1 MNISRLF
8 FRIVFVFFVFAFVEF
23 SGCVQ
28 SVNPPPDAVV
38 IPAPVETPAI
48 GGVDKP
54 PDVVVSPA
62 PVEPQEKG
70 SDDFDLVLTPN
81 PATPELDEADLS
93 TTHTFQI
100 SLDKK
105 PSEKVN
111 ILIRGPNPN
120 PVQLDFSIEG
130 KHKVHPLT
138 AISVTPLPPF
148 YSFDFTPD
156 NWDVPRTIT
165 AQIKKDNSED
175 QGSSYT
181 LRVSII
187 AKKESVAE
195 FIHFKNKFSE
205 YFITIRDNDRPRAPQ
220 TLEAFACNGSSYLY
234 WRGNCATEGCFAGE
248 TSEYEIF
255 YSLATDSVSESSS
268 SFNLTLEQA
277 KPSII
282 SSLLTSLGDKLLEFI
297 TGSNPSSD
305 FARNIRA
312 YSHTS
317 LTNGTPVFY
326 KIRLNRRN
334 TMGSITESSVLSDV
348 VTANPTMSNDH
359 AVFCPEN
366 GDGTAASPFR
376 IKTGTH
382 LQQIQYYRFAF
393 FRLEN
398 DIAMADNFS
407 TIGSDLFGF
416 RGELDGQGNTIS
428 NVKRAI
434 FEKLIQPGELRN
446 LHLEADVDE
455 EVVKNY
461 CSLGRLGVLL
471 NYNTSGRVER
481 AYSTGSAS
489 YTIDG
494 EDFGVSCRFFPA
506 IIRDLSIGGLV
517 GANLNEG
524 TVQESFSTVQ
534 ITVQGKTGSEPVPI
548 VNVGGLV
555 GENQGMLLNSFSTS
569 TLSVDDASLN
579 PSDRA
584 TRYVSNIGGVL
595 GLNSGRGVA
604 DTGFHALGTLAVP
617 QVSGGGAFAH
627 AVLGEDARLNSS
639 TNGGTWGDTT
649 IWNLGSDSEYPCLVG
664 LPDIANNP
672 SDASVLCAAP

>member
-1 MNISRLF
+1 MNILKLF
-8 FRIVFVFFVFAFVEF
+8 YRILFVFFIFALVEF

-28 SVNPPPDAVV
+28 SMNQPSDAIVRL
-38 IPAPVETPAI
+38 P
-48 GGVDKP
+48 
-54 PDVVVSPA
+54 
-62 PVEPQEKG
+62 PVEPQETKG

-93 TTHTFQI
+93 ITHTFQI

-111 ILIRGPNPN
+111 ISIRGPNPN

-130 KHKVHPLT
+130 KHDVHPLT
-138 AISVTPLPPF
+138 AVSVTPLPPF

-165 AQIKKDNSED
+165 AQIKKDDSED

-181 LRVSII
+181 LRVSVI

-220 TLEAFACNGSSYLY
+220 TLEAFACNGSNYLY

-255 YSLATDSVSESSS
+255 YSLATDSVSESSP

-282 SSLLTSLGDKLLEFI
+282 SSLLSSLGDKLLEFI
-297 TGSNPSSD
+297 TGSNPSDLVQS
-305 FARNIRA
+305 IRA

-317 LTNGTPVFY
+317 LSNGTPVFY

-382 LQQIQYYRFAF
+382 LQQIEYYRFSH

-398 DIAMADNFS
+398 DIAMADDFS

-416 RGELDGQGNTIS
+416 RGQLDGQGNTIS

-434 FEKLIQPGELRN
+434 FEKLIEPGELRN

-481 AYSTGSAS
+481 AYSTGSAT

-506 IIRDLSIGGLV
+506 IIRSLSIGGLV

-534 ITVQGKTGSEPVPI
+534 ITVQGKTGSDPI
-548 VNVGGLV
+548 TVANVGGLV
-555 GENQGMLLNSFSTS
+555 GENEGMLLNSFSTS

-579 PSDRA
+579 PSGRA
-584 TRYVSNIGGVL
+584 TSYVSNIGGVL

-639 TNGGTWGDTT
+639 TTGGTWGDTT
-649 IWNLGSDSEYPCLVG
+649 IWNLGSDSEYPCLIG

>member
-1 MNISRLF
+1 MNILKLF
-8 FRIVFVFFVFAFVEF
+8 YRILFVFSIFALVEF

-28 SVNPPPDAVV
+28 SMNQPSDAIVR
-38 IPAPVETPAI
+38 
-48 GGVDKP
+48 
-54 PDVVVSPA
+54 PA
-62 PVEPQEKG
+62 PVEPQETKG

-93 TTHTFQI
+93 STHTFQI

-105 PSEKVN
+105 PLENVT

-130 KHKVHPLT
+130 KHDVHPLS
-138 AISVTPLPPF
+138 AISVLPLPPF
-148 YSFDFTPD
+148 YSFDFTPE
-156 NWDVPRTIT
+156 NWDFPRTIT

-175 QGSSYT
+175 QGSSYA

-195 FIHFKNKFSE
+195 FIHFRNKFLE
-205 YFITIRDNDRPRAPQ
+205 YSITIRDNDRPRAPQ
-220 TLEAFACNGSSYLY
+220 TLEAFACNASSYLY

-255 YSLATDSVSESSS
+255 YSLATDSVSESSP

-277 KPSII
+277 KSPIV
-282 SSLLTSLGDKLLEFI
+282 SSLLISFRDKLLEFI
-297 TGSNPSSD
+297 TGSNPSDLVQS
-305 FARNIRA
+305 IRV

-326 KIRLNRRN
+326 KIRLHRRN

-398 DIAMADNFS
+398 NITMADNFS
-407 TIGSDLFGF
+407 TIGSDFFGF
-416 RGELDGQGNTIS
+416 RGQLDGQGNTIS

-434 FEKLIQPGELRN
+434 FEKLIPPGEVGN
-446 LHLEADVDE
+446 LHLEANVDE
-455 EVVKNY
+455 ELVKNY
-461 CSLGRLGVLL
+461 CSTGRAGILL
-471 NYNTSGRVER
+471 NSNIGGKVEQVYSSGTAR
-481 AYSTGSAS
+481 

-494 EDFGVSCRFFPA
+494 QDFGASCRFPE
-506 IIRDLSIGGLV
+506 IVRDLSVGGLV
-517 GANLNEG
+517 GRNTGGGLVGRNTG
-524 TVQESFSTVQ
+524 IVQESFSTVQ
-534 ITVQGKTGSEPVPI
+534 ITVQGKSGSEPVPI
-548 VNVGGLV
+548 VNVGGIV
-555 GENQGMLLNSFSTS
+555 GLNESKGMLLNLFSSS
-569 TLSVDDASLN
+569 TLIVDDASLN
-579 PSDRA
+579 PSGRA
-584 TRYVSNIGGVL
+584 TNYVSNIGGVL

-627 AVLGEDARLNSS
+627 TALGENARLNSV
-639 TNGGTWGDTT
+639 TTGGNWGDTT
-649 IWNLGSDSEYPCLVG
+649 IWNLGSDSEYPCLIG

-672 SDASVLCAAP
+672 SDASVSCAVP